1 MLEMKNI
8 VREMKKTLNGLIIG
22 LYIAKERISELKNQP
37 MKITQIETQ
46 RTKEWEWKSRTQ
58 HPWTAGQY

>member
-22 LYIAKERISELKNQP
+22 FYIAKERISELENQP
-37 MKITQIETQ
+37 MKITQIE
-46 RTKEWEWKSRTQ
+46 KEQAR
-58 HPWTAGQY
+58 